1 MKVTGM
7 GGRTEAI
14 VLKEI
19 RDILLRIEEHL
30 LKYQPKKEKSKKQ
43 LLND

>member
-1 MKVTGM
+1 MKVTGT

>member
-1 MKVTGM
+1 MKATGM

-19 RDILLRIEEHL
+19 RDILLRIEEL
-30 LKYQPKKEKSKKQ
+30 LRPELKKEKLKKQ

>member
-1 MKVTGM
+1 MKAAGT

-19 RDILLRIEEHL
+19 RDILLRIEEL
-30 LKYQPKKEKSKKQ
+30 LRPEPKKEKLKKQ

>member
-1 MKVTGM
+1 MKAVGT

-19 RDILLRIEEHL
+19 RDILLRIEEL
-30 LKYQPKKEKSKKQ
+30 LRPEFKKEKLKKQ

>member
-1 MKVTGM
+1 MKATGT

-19 RDILLRIEEHL
+19 RDILLRIEEL
-30 LKYQPKKEKSKKQ
+30 LRPEPKKEKFKKQ

>member
-1 MKVTGM
+1 MKATGM

-19 RDILLRIEEHL
+19 RDILLRIEGL
-30 LKYQPKKEKSKKQ
+30 LRPEPKKEKLKKQ

>member
-1 MKVTGM
+1 MKATVK

-19 RDILLRIEEHL
+19 RDILLRIEEL
-30 LKYQPKKEKSKKQ
+30 LRPELKKEKSKKQ

>member
-1 MKVTGM
+1 MKSTGM
-7 GGRTEAI
+7 GGRPEAR

-19 RDILLRIEEHL
+19 RDILLRIEEL
-30 LKYQPKKEKSKKQ
+30 LRPEFKKEKLKKQ

>member
-1 MKVTGM
+1 MKATGM

-19 RDILLRIEEHL
+19 RDILLRIEEL
-30 LKYQPKKEKSKKQ
+30 LRPEPKKEKLKKQ

>member
-1 MKVTGM
+1 MKATGM
-7 GGRTEAI
+7 GGRPEAR

-19 RDILLRIEEHL
+19 RDILLRIEEL
-30 LKYQPKKEKSKKQ
+30 LRPEPKKEKLKKQ

>member
-1 MKVTGM
+1 MKAIGT
-7 GGRTEAI
+7 GGRTEAM

-43 LLND
+43 LLNY

>member
-1 MKVTGM
+1 MKATGM
-7 GGRTEAI
+7 GGRLEAR

-19 RDILLRIEEHL
+19 RDILLRIEEL
-30 LKYQPKKEKSKKQ
+30 LRPEPKKEKLKKQ

>member
-1 MKVTGM
+1 MKSTGM
-7 GGRTEAI
+7 GGRPESR

-19 RDILLRIEEHL
+19 RDILLRIEEL
-30 LKYQPKKEKSKKQ
+30 LRPEPKKEKLKKQ

>member
-1 MKVTGM
+1 MKAIGT

-30 LKYQPKKEKSKKQ
+30 LKYQPKKEETKR
-43 LLND
+43 LLNG

>member
-1 MKVTGM
+1 MKTTER

-30 LKYQPKKEKSKKQ
+30 LSVQPKNTKSKKQ

>member
-1 MKVTGM
+1 MKATGT

-19 RDILLRIEEHL
+19 RDILLRIEEHI
-30 LKYQPKKEKSKKQ
+30 LKYQPKKEKLKKQ